1 MLRVIFR
8 IATGLQFEL
17 PNWIRI
23 ASVSSERLQ
32 PFIFDGRLF
41 KLLTGLTSLGRYLEI
56 DTRVARYQSLAKDS
70 FWPRS

>member
-1 MLRVIFR
+1 MLRV
-8 IATGLQFEL
+8 
-17 PNWIRI
+17 
-23 ASVSSERLQ
+23 VSSERLQ